1 MMADVQTTYL
11 GLKLKNPV
19 LAGAS
24 TMTKNIDVIK
34 KLEDSGAAAI
44 VTASLF
50 EEEINLERFKFE
62 EDLEKFNEKHPEM
75 INIFPQLEHAGPDEH
90 LMWVRKAKESVSIP
104 VIGSL
109 NADNVETLTDYAK
122 KMEQT
127 GVDALEINLYR
138 FPASE
143 ENAAADIEAEQLK
156 QMQALIGTVSIPV
169 SVKLSPFYTNPLHFI
184 SALDRQGIDGFVLFN
199 RFFQPD
205 IDIEKE
211 NNTFPFYLSNRE
223 DSRLPLRYTGILH
236 GGLTGDICG
245 STGIMNG
252 KDAVKMLLAGASC
265 VQVVSTLYKNKIT
278 VIESIVKGIETW
290 MDKKGYGSIND
301 FRGKLSKK
309 NSSDPAVYKR
319 AQYVKL
325 LLNPDIITENYPV
338 M

>member
-1 MMADVQTTYL
+1 MADLQTTYL
-11 GLKLKNPV
+11 GLELKNPV

-50 EEEINLERFKFE
+50 EEEINLERYKFE

-75 INIFPQLEHAGPDEH
+75 ISIFPQLEHAGPDEH
-90 LMWVRKAKESVSIP
+90 LMWIRKAKEAVSIP
-104 VIGSL
+104 LIGSL
-109 NADNVETLTDYAK
+109 NADNVETLMDYAE

-138 FPASE
+138 FPSE
-143 ENAAADIEAEQLK
+143 SKEDAEAIEKEQLK
-156 QMQALIGTVSIPV
+156 QLKSLVGTVSIPV
-169 SVKLSPFYTNPLHFI
+169 SVKLSPFYTNILHFI
-184 SALDRQGIDGFVLFN
+184 SSLDALGISGYVLFN

-211 NNTFPFYLSNRE
+211 RNTFPFHLSSRE
-223 DSRLPLRYTGILH
+223 DSRLPLRYTGILY
-236 GGLTGDICG
+236 GGLRGDICS

-252 KDAVKMLLAGASC
+252 EDAVKMILAGASC
-265 VQVVSTLYKNKIT
+265 VQVVSTLYKNKVT
-278 VIESIVKGIETW
+278 ALESIVKGIESW
-290 MDKKGYGSIND
+290 MDKKGYGSIDD

-325 LLNPDIITENYPV
+325 LLHPEIITENYPV